1 MYEHA
6 FVDQKMPPKHLRIYT
21 IFPTTRY
28 EVALFSLL
36 LAEKLIT

>member
-1 MYEHA
+1 MSEHA

-28 EVALFSLL
+28 EVALLVCFLL
-36 LAEKLIT
+36 RN